1 MTLTS
6 TLLGKKIEIIIIFFV
21 LFIFVIIKVFFFP
34 IYESTAT
41 VMIDKKK
48 GPTSLEAE
56 RMDLRENIGYIR
68 IHSELLRS
76 EPVLRDVVMELELYR
91 DMPLWKKETA
101 SNKPI
106 VDTTKEKAIRLA
118 IDALRKKYITIDSPP
133 FTNLIEIKVKYKKPD
148 SAAEIAN
155 TLVEKYL
162 QWNINFIHHE
172 VNNII
177 GYLEREVSVARE
189 RLRDSEITLQ
199 NFREE
204 NKIISLPDEIRAYF
218 EIIPEEIKFHYQVI
232 KDKEIKLLDLE
243 VELSRLEEL
252 YTEESPQIK
261 YMGKRITELKKDLD
275 EEIAKTKFTED
286 YISKLKDV
294 PTKEIKLAWLVRE
307 VKINEAFYTFLLG
320 EQEKARLIKA
330 KQTNEDV
337 IVVSPALVP
346 LKPKGRL
353 VSLLLG
359 LVISLTFAVALPL
372 FPEIRKKL
380 I

>member
-6 TLLGKKIEIIIIFFV
+6 KLLGKKIEVIIIFFV

-34 IYESTAT
+34 IYESTAI

-56 RMDLRENIGYIR
+56 PMDLRENIGYIR
-68 IHSELLRS
+68 IHSELLKS

-91 DMPLWKKETA
+91 DTSLWKKETA
-101 SNKPI
+101 SNI
-106 VDTTKEKAIRLA
+106 SIADTTKEKSIRLA

-133 FTNLIEIKVKYKKPD
+133 FTNLIEIKVKYKKPE

-162 QWNINFIHHE
+162 QWNINFIHRE
-172 VNNII
+172 VSNII

-199 NFREE
+199 NFRDE
-204 NKIISLPDEIRAYF
+204 NKIISLPDEIKAYF
-218 EIIPEEIKFHYQVI
+218 ETIPEEIKFHYQVI
-232 KDKEIKLLDLE
+232 KDKEIKLLELE

-261 YMGKRITELKKDLD
+261 YMGKRITEFKKDLD

-307 VKINEAFYTFLLG
+307 VKINEALYTFLLG

-337 IVVSPALVP
+337 IVVSRALVP